1 MSMSARKIN
10 EETELQPQLRSRP
23 LAATFIMAGSDYTYF
38 EYLPCNFVRGGRCE
52 NVGHLGCD
60 FSL

>member
-23 LAATFIMAGSDYTYF
+23 LAATFIM
-38 EYLPCNFVRGGRCE
+38 
-52 NVGHLGCD
+52 VGE
-60 FSL
+60 